1 MNPIPQQLLIAGTV
15 LFLLSLLVAFVI
27 PIVANP
33 RMGVAAH
40 VAGLQSGM
48 ALWAMGLMWQQMV
61 LPQAAQRTAQITATA
76 GLYAIF
82 ASILLAAVWGASRA
96 LPIAGAGHQA
106 SRLRELAVT
115 MLIAGGSVAITVAVV
130 IVLWGLCASKL

>member
-115 MLIAGGSVAITVAVV
+115 MLIAGGSLAITVAVV

>member
-48 ALWAMGLMWQQMV
+48 ALWAMGLMWQHMV
-61 LPQAAQRTAQITATA
+61 LSQAAQRTAQITATA